1 MLCQPSA
8 YDFQI
13 PAEDS
18 MAPKPKVITYISHRE
33 CFFYYDFH
41 LRPRMNVTCQSE
53 KQEQL

>member
-1 MLCQPSA
+1 MLCKPSA

-33 CFFYYDFH
+33 CLFYYDFH